1 MLPGYGPVTQAL
13 LGTLLTW
20 GLTALGAGCVIFV
33 RGNQRKSLDAA
44 LGFAAGVMVAA
55 SFWSLLKP
63 AIEMAETS
71 DLYGAYSFL
80 PVSGGFILGAIF
92 VFGCDK
98 LMSYLGLNS
107 SNMMIQMTQ
116 TSNDKAEIAMDDIKN
131 GKNGMG
137 AAKSMDSFSDCLSV
151 QHSENEPRRR
161 KKASVDVE
169 RTNTIYVTDAQ
180 KEQQQSALA
189 QWKRVMLLV
198 VAITVHNIPEG
209 LAVGVS
215 FGAVGSTNAST
226 FEAARNLAFG
236 IGIQNFPEGL
246 AVSLPLHAAGFSV
259 ARAMW
264 YGQLSGMVEPIFGV
278 LGAVAVTFANLILP
292 YALSFAAGA
301 MIYIVADDI
310 LPEAHASGNGT
321 IATWGTIAGFLIM
334 MCLEVTLS

>member
-1 MLPGYGPVTQAL
+1 MLPNYGPVTQAL

-20 GLTALGAGCVIFV
+20 GLTALGASCVVFV

-55 SFWSLLKP
+55 AFWSLLKP

-71 DLYGAYSFL
+71 NLYGVYAFL
-80 PVSGGFILGAIF
+80 PVSGGFLLGAIF
-92 VFGCDK
+92 VYGCDK

-107 SNMMIQMTQ
+107 NDMMLQMTQ
-116 TSNDKAEIAMDDIKN
+116 TKDKADIAIDDKKN
-131 GKNGMG
+131 GHGSGME

-151 QHSENEPRRR
+151 QHSHSEPRRR
-161 KKASVDVE
+161 KKPSVDIE
-169 RTNTIYVTDAQ
+169 RTNTTYVTDAE
-180 KEQQQSALA
+180 KAAQQAAGA
-189 QWKRVMLLV
+189 QWKRIMLLV

-215 FGAVGSTNAST
+215 FGAVGQNNAST
-226 FEAARNLAFG
+226 FEAARNLAIG

-259 ARAMW
+259 LRALW
-264 YGQLSGMVEPIFGV
+264 YGQLSGMVEPIFGI

-310 LPEAHASGNGT
+310 LPEAHASGNGS